1 MRAAVIC
8 RSISLLLG
16 AYLLCGCLGPS
27 FRVSDL
33 SSEPIAL
40 VHRTREESENRA
52 ELLARSEER
61 GKPKPRLPG
70 EGHFRLEELSDFL
83 GLGRT
88 EAEKRGDF
96 LGRMALLDAPTGK
109 IERLEFS
116 PRGAR
121 PLCWS
126 RDHRRLLYVAP
137 VGGSIQQVYEYD
149 RESGDLRPIA
159 RGPYHYLGASYG
171 PDGRLALARMDPREG
186 PAARSRIFVT
196 RPGGG
201 GPRPVTPGP
210 VDSWPVW
217 SPDGSVVV
225 YSSVDE
231 TGSATIR
238 AIDPHAGGEPRIVAR
253 GLEPAFFPEGDWVVY
268 TTKRRGR
275 WAIWRVRPDGSG
287 KHPIG
292 ASGQNERD
300 PTVSPDGRF
309 IAYVAEDG
317 QHQRLMVRSLDG
329 SGNRRLLT
337 SGDGLLPVW

>member
-1 MRAAVIC
+1 V
-8 RSISLLLG
+8 
-16 AYLLCGCLGPS
+16 LLCAALLYACLGPT
-27 FRVSDL
+27 FQVADL

-40 VHRTREESENRA
+40 VYRTREESENRA
-52 ELLARSEER
+52 ELLARSEE
-61 GKPKPRLPG
+61 KEEPKPRLPG

-83 GLGRT
+83 GLGRSA
-88 EAEKRGDF
+88 AEKRGDF

-109 IERLEFS
+109 VERLEFS

-137 VGGSIQQVYEYD
+137 AGGSIQQVFEYD

-159 RGPYHYLGASYG
+159 RGPHHYLGASYG
-171 PDGRLALARMDPREG
+171 PDGRFALARMDPREG

-201 GPRPVTPGP
+201 GARPVTPGP
-210 VDSWPVW
+210 VDTWPVW
-217 SPDGSVVV
+217 SPDGSVVA

-231 TGSATIR
+231 TGNAVIR
-238 AIDPHAGGEPRIVAR
+238 AVDPSAGGEPRIVAR
-253 GLEPAFFPEGDWVVY
+253 GLEPAFFPKGDWLVY
-268 TTKRRGR
+268 TAKRRGR
-275 WAIWRVRPDGSG
+275 WAIWRARPDGSG

-292 ASGQNERD
+292 ASGHNERD

-309 IAYVAEDG
+309 IVYVAEDG

-329 SGNRRLLT
+329 SGNRRLLS